1 MKLTK
6 KDIDRLWGETGPYS
20 EARLSIETRILDERV
35 SRIFLI
41 VEVSISPFTFETVRA
56 HRKEF
61 SDDILIQDFL
71 DHAEYRGLAD
81 GYVACAYQAEY
92 ETERLDE
99 ANERLKECEHVII
112 RMHKYILMMLG
123 KRIVN

>member
-6 KDIDRLWGETGPYS
+6 KDIDRLWGENGPHS
-20 EARLSIETRILDERV
+20 EARLSNEQRILDERV